1 VGIGDEKFTP
11 HPSALLELKS
21 GAKGLLIPRVTES
34 DRQAIDNPAEGLLI
48 YQTDGSAGFYLYSA
62 SRWSLLITESNLP
75 VDDNQQLSFNL
86 TNYRLTLENGGE
98 VDLSILRNG
107 RSLIETIDNGDGTF
121 TFKYNDGT
129 SFTTRNL
136 QGPQGLKG
144 DKGTDGTN
152 GVDGA
157 DGQDGNTILNGNI
170 DPNNTQGTDGDI
182 YINTATNT
190 YFGPKT
196 AGVWGAGTSLIG
208 PAGADGADGA
218 DGTNGIDGQDG
229 STILSGNADPNNT
242 QGKDGDI
249 YINTATNTYFGPK
262 TAGAW
267 GAGTSLI
274 GPAGVDGANGI
285 DGTNG
290 VDGQDGNTILSGN
303 TDPNNTQG
311 TDGDIYINIATNTYF
326 GPKTAGVWGAGTS
339 LIGPAGADGADGAD
353 GTNGIDGI
361 NGTDGQDGNTI
372 LSGNTDPNN
381 TQGKDGDI
389 YINTATNTYFGPKTA
404 GAWGAGTSLI
414 GPAGADGA
422 DGINGIDGT
431 NGVDGQDGNTILS
444 GNTDPNNT
452 EGKDG
457 DIYINTAT
465 NTYFGP
471 KTAGVWGAG
480 TSLIGPAGADGA
492 DGADGTNG
500 IDGTNGVDGQ
510 DGNTILSGNTD
521 PNNTQGKDGDI
532 YINTATNTYFGPKT
546 AGVWGGGTS
555 LIGPAGA
562 DGADGT
568 NGIDGTNGVDGQDGN
583 TILSGN
589 TDPNNTQGTD
599 GDIYINTATNT
610 YFGPKTAGIWGAGT
624 SLIGPAGADGAD
636 GADGTNGI
644 DGTNGVD
651 GQDGNTV
658 LSGSSNP
665 TNATGNTGDFYYN
678 FNTFTFFGPKTGTGW
693 PAGVVLKGT
702 GISSTL
708 DNPDGSL
715 TFNFTDGTSFT
726 SQPDGDFSDTNELI
740 TSLSLSGSSLQ
751 IREGGVNRSVD
762 LSSIGTSSEITDTD
776 NNTLITVDN
785 SGANDDIIR
794 FSIQGNETMR
804 LRNRTLELLA
814 NSGSTFIGESAGI
827 SSSGAG
833 NVGLGSETM
842 LNNSSGRFNVAV
854 GYRALRQN
862 ATGQGNVAIGYNAGF
877 NETGSNK
884 LYIANSNTNTPL
896 IWGDFQAGV
905 ANIHGKL
912 GVGVA
917 NPAAM
922 TNELEVNG
930 HATVITL
937 TETSDQR
944 FKKNILPLENSL
956 SKLLSLHGV
965 SYQWRIDD
973 FPNRRFKEGSNIG
986 LIAQEVQQL
995 FPELVSTNSEGF
1007 LSVSYSG
1014 LSPIIIEA
1022 MKEQQKLIEDL
1033 QSELKEADN
1042 RYKALLERIS
1052 SIEQALK
1059 KQDR

>member
-1 VGIGDEKFTP
+1 
-11 HPSALLELKS
+11 
-21 GAKGLLIPRVTES
+21 
-34 DRQAIDNPAEGLLI
+34 
-48 YQTDGSAGFYLYSA
+48 
-62 SRWSLLITESNLP
+62 
-75 VDDNQQLSFNL
+75 
-86 TNYRLTLENGGE
+86 
-98 VDLSILRNG
+98 
-107 RSLIETIDNGDGTF
+107 
-121 TFKYNDGT
+121 
-129 SFTTRNL
+129 
-136 QGPQGLKG
+136 
-144 DKGTDGTN
+144 
-152 GVDGA
+152 
-157 DGQDGNTILNGNI
+157 
-170 DPNNTQGTDGDI
+170 
-182 YINTATNT
+182 
-190 YFGPKT
+190 
-196 AGVWGAGTSLIG
+196 TSLIG
-208 PAGADGADGA
+208 PAGADGADG
-218 DGTNGIDGQDG
+218 TNGIDG
-229 STILSGNADPNNT
+229 T
-242 QGKDGDI
+242 
-249 YINTATNTYFGPK
+249 
-262 TAGAW
+262 
-267 GAGTSLI
+267 
-274 GPAGVDGANGI
+274 
-285 DGTNG
+285 
-290 VDGQDGNTILSGN
+290 
-303 TDPNNTQG
+303 
-311 TDGDIYINIATNTYF
+311 
-326 GPKTAGVWGAGTS
+326 
-339 LIGPAGADGADGAD
+339 
-353 GTNGIDGI
+353 

-404 GAWGAGTSLI
+404 GVWGAGTSLV
-414 GPAGADGA
+414 GPAGADGADGA

-431 NGVDGQDGNTILS
+431 NGTDGQDGNTILS
-444 GNTDPNNT
+444 GNTDPINAQ
-452 EGKDG
+452 GKDG

-471 KTAGVWGAG
+471 KTAGAWGAG
-480 TSLIGPAGADGA
+480 TSLIGPAGA

-546 AGVWGGGTS
+546 TGVWSAGTS

-568 NGIDGTNGVDGQDGN
+568 
-583 TILSGN
+583 
-589 TDPNNTQGTD
+589 
-599 GDIYINTATNT
+599 
-610 YFGPKTAGIWGAGT
+610 
-624 SLIGPAGADGAD
+624 
-636 GADGTNGI
+636 DGTNGI
-644 DGTNGVD
+644 DGTNGAD

-794 FSIQGNETMR
+794 FSIQGNEAMR

-905 ANIHGKL
+905 ANINGKL

-956 SKLLSLHGV
+956 SKLLSLRGV

>member
-157 DGQDGNTILNGNI
+157 DGQDGNTILSGNT
-170 DPNNTQGTDGDI
+170 DPNNTQGKDGDI

-208 PAGADGADGA
+208 PAGANGADGA
-218 DGTNGIDGQDG
+218 DGTNGIDG
-229 STILSGNADPNNT
+229 
-242 QGKDGDI
+242 
-249 YINTATNTYFGPK
+249 TN
-262 TAGAW
+262 
-267 GAGTSLI
+267 
-274 GPAGVDGANGI
+274 
-285 DGTNG
+285 GTN
-290 VDGQDGNTILSGN
+290 
-303 TDPNNTQG
+303 
-311 TDGDIYINIATNTYF
+311 
-326 GPKTAGVWGAGTS
+326 
-339 LIGPAGADGADGAD
+339 
-353 GTNGIDGI
+353 
-361 NGTDGQDGNTI
+361 GQDGNTI

-422 DGINGIDGT
+422 DG
-431 NGVDGQDGNTILS
+431 
-444 GNTDPNNT
+444 
-452 EGKDG
+452 
-457 DIYINTAT
+457 
-465 NTYFGP
+465 
-471 KTAGVWGAG
+471 
-480 TSLIGPAGADGA
+480 
-492 DGADGTNG
+492 TNG
-500 IDGTNGVDGQ
+500 IDGQ

-546 AGVWGGGTS
+546 TGVWSAGTS

-562 DGADGT
+562 DGT
-568 NGIDGTNGVDGQDGN
+568 NGINGTNGVDGQDGN
-583 TILSGN
+583 TIFSGN
-589 TDPNNTQGTD
+589 ADPINTQGKD

-636 GADGTNGI
+636 GINGI

-751 IREGGVNRSVD
+751 IREGGINRSVD

-905 ANIHGKL
+905 ANINGKL

-944 FKKNILPLENSL
+944 FKKNILPLQNSL
-956 SKLLSLHGV
+956 SKLLSLRGV

-1042 RYKALLERIS
+1042 KYKALLERIS

>member
-157 DGQDGNTILNGNI
+157 DGQDGNTILSGNT
-170 DPNNTQGTDGDI
+170 DPNNTQGKDGDIYINTATNTYFGPKTAGVWSAGTSLIGPAGADGADGADGINGIDGTNGTDGQDGNTILSGNTDPNNTQGKDGDIYINTATNTYFGPKTTGVWGAGISLIGPAGADGADGTNGIDGTNGVDGQDGNTILSGNTDPNNTQGKDGDIYINTATNTYFGPKTAGAWGGGTSLIGPAGADGADGTNGINGTNGVDGQDGNTILSGNTDPNNTQGKDGDI

-208 PAGADGADGA
+208 PAGANGADGA
-218 DGTNGIDGQDG
+218 DGTNGIDG
-229 STILSGNADPNNT
+229 
-242 QGKDGDI
+242 
-249 YINTATNTYFGPK
+249 TN
-262 TAGAW
+262 
-267 GAGTSLI
+267 
-274 GPAGVDGANGI
+274 
-285 DGTNG
+285 GTN
-290 VDGQDGNTILSGN
+290 
-303 TDPNNTQG
+303 
-311 TDGDIYINIATNTYF
+311 
-326 GPKTAGVWGAGTS
+326 
-339 LIGPAGADGADGAD
+339 
-353 GTNGIDGI
+353 
-361 NGTDGQDGNTI
+361 GQDGNTI

-422 DGINGIDGT
+422 DG
-431 NGVDGQDGNTILS
+431 
-444 GNTDPNNT
+444 
-452 EGKDG
+452 
-457 DIYINTAT
+457 
-465 NTYFGP
+465 
-471 KTAGVWGAG
+471 
-480 TSLIGPAGADGA
+480 
-492 DGADGTNG
+492 TNG
-500 IDGTNGVDGQ
+500 IDGQ

-546 AGVWGGGTS
+546 TGVWSAGTS

-562 DGADGT
+562 DGT
-568 NGIDGTNGVDGQDGN
+568 NGINGTNGVDGQDGN
-583 TILSGN
+583 TIFSGN
-589 TDPNNTQGTD
+589 ADPINTQGKD

-636 GADGTNGI
+636 GINGI

-751 IREGGVNRSVD
+751 IREGGINRSVD

-905 ANIHGKL
+905 ANINGKL

-944 FKKNILPLENSL
+944 FKKNILPLQNSL
-956 SKLLSLHGV
+956 SKLLSLRGV

-1042 RYKALLERIS
+1042 KYKALLERIS

>member
-11 HPSALLELKS
+11 HPSALLALKS

-34 DRQAIDNPAEGLLI
+34 DRQAIDNPAEGRLS

-157 DGQDGNTILNGNI
+157 DGQDGNTILSGNT
-170 DPNNTQGTDGDI
+170 DPNNTQGKDGDIYINTATNTYFGPKTAGVWSAGTSLIGPAGADGADGADGINGIDGTNGTDGQDGNTILSGNTDPNNTQGKDGDIYINTATNTYFGPKTAGAWGGGTSLIGPAGADGADGTNGINGTNGVDGQDGNTILSGNTDPNNTQGKDGDI

-208 PAGADGADGA
+208 PAGANGADGA
-218 DGTNGIDGQDG
+218 DGTNGIDG
-229 STILSGNADPNNT
+229 
-242 QGKDGDI
+242 
-249 YINTATNTYFGPK
+249 TN
-262 TAGAW
+262 
-267 GAGTSLI
+267 
-274 GPAGVDGANGI
+274 
-285 DGTNG
+285 GTN
-290 VDGQDGNTILSGN
+290 
-303 TDPNNTQG
+303 
-311 TDGDIYINIATNTYF
+311 
-326 GPKTAGVWGAGTS
+326 
-339 LIGPAGADGADGAD
+339 
-353 GTNGIDGI
+353 
-361 NGTDGQDGNTI
+361 GQDGNTI

-422 DGINGIDGT
+422 DG
-431 NGVDGQDGNTILS
+431 
-444 GNTDPNNT
+444 
-452 EGKDG
+452 
-457 DIYINTAT
+457 
-465 NTYFGP
+465 
-471 KTAGVWGAG
+471 
-480 TSLIGPAGADGA
+480 
-492 DGADGTNG
+492 TNG
-500 IDGTNGVDGQ
+500 IDGQ

-546 AGVWGGGTS
+546 TGVWSAGTS

-562 DGADGT
+562 DGT
-568 NGIDGTNGVDGQDGN
+568 NGINGTNGVDGQDGN
-583 TILSGN
+583 TIFSGN
-589 TDPNNTQGTD
+589 ADPINTQGKD

-636 GADGTNGI
+636 GINGI

-751 IREGGVNRSVD
+751 IREGGINRSVD

-905 ANIHGKL
+905 ANINGKL

-944 FKKNILPLENSL
+944 FKKNILPLQNSL
-956 SKLLSLHGV
+956 SKLLSLRGV

-1042 RYKALLERIS
+1042 KYKALLERIS

>member
-1 VGIGDEKFTP
+1 MGIGDEKFTP

-144 DKGTDGTN
+144 DKGTDGIN

-157 DGQDGNTILNGNI
+157 DGQDGNTILSGNT
-170 DPNNTQGTDGDI
+170 DPNNTQGKDGDI

-208 PAGADGADGA
+208 PAGADGADG
-218 DGTNGIDGQDG
+218 T
-229 STILSGNADPNNT
+229 
-242 QGKDGDI
+242 
-249 YINTATNTYFGPK
+249 
-262 TAGAW
+262 
-267 GAGTSLI
+267 
-274 GPAGVDGANGI
+274 NGI

-303 TDPNNTQG
+303 TDPMNTQG
-311 TDGDIYINIATNTYF
+311 KDGDIYINTATNTYF
-326 GPKTAGVWGAGTS
+326 GPKTTGVWGAGTS
-339 LIGPAGADGADGAD
+339 LIGPAGADGADG
-353 GTNGIDGI
+353 TNGI
-361 NGTDGQDGNTI
+361 NGTNGVDGQDGNTI
-372 LSGNTDPNN
+372 LSGNTDPINA
-381 TQGKDGDI
+381 QGKDGDI

-422 DGINGIDGT
+422 DGTNGIDGT

-452 EGKDG
+452 QGKDG

-471 KTAGVWGAG
+471 KTAGVWGTG
-480 TSLIGPAGADGA
+480 TSLVGPAGADGA

-546 AGVWGGGTS
+546 AG
-555 LIGPAGA
+555 A
-562 DGADGT
+562 
-568 NGIDGTNGVDGQDGN
+568 
-583 TILSGN
+583 
-589 TDPNNTQGTD
+589 
-599 GDIYINTATNT
+599 
-610 YFGPKTAGIWGAGT
+610 WGAGT

-636 GADGTNGI
+636 GTDGTNGI
-644 DGTNGVD
+644 DGTNGAD

-905 ANIHGKL
+905 ANINGKL

-956 SKLLSLHGV
+956 SKLLSLRGV